1 MRQFFQNLR
10 RNRLCYIYLIFFIV
24 LTLLVGTAFFSQ
36 AAAKGPGIPQRIIS
50 LGPINTENVYL
61 LGAGVRLVGTTDYC
75 VRPEAAKLTEKI
87 GSVMQ
92 VSVEKI
98 IGLRPDLVLAT
109 GLTGASQVDLLR
121 KVGLKVVRFDQPSSF
136 SSSCEQ
142 FEQLGKLLGLEARA
156 LAITSDLRGHV
167 KALADKITQ
176 LGLPSQKVIMQ
187 IGANPLYVS
196 GRDSFTNDY
205 IELLLAENAIG
216 DTPSGRMGYERVI
229 AANPDVIL
237 IGIMGSESG
246 VAAGERKKWSRIK
259 VINAVKNNRIHVVDP
274 NLVCSPSPDTFVQA
288 LKVIV
293 PLIYPEVKM
302 ISEKQSFVGKVE
314 VVDLNVTHKRK

>member
-1 MRQFFQNLR
+1 MRQFFQDLR
-10 RNRLCYIYLIFFIV
+10 RNRLSYIYLIFFIV
-24 LTLLVGTAFFSQ
+24 LTLLVGTAFISQ
-36 AAAKGPGIPQRIIS
+36 AVAKDLGIPQRIIS

-61 LGAGVRLVGTTDYC
+61 LGAGDRLVGTTNYC

-156 LAITSDLRGHV
+156 QAITNDLRGHV
-167 KALADKITQ
+167 KALADRITQ

-302 ISEKQSFVGKVE
+302 ISEKKSSAGNVE
-314 VVDLNVTHKRK
+314 VVDINVTHKRK

>member
-1 MRQFFQNLR
+1 MRQLFQRWRKESFFPAFLIL
-10 RNRLCYIYLIFFIV
+10 LCV
-24 LTLLVGTAFFSQ
+24 VASVPVTAASVQ
-36 AAAKGPGIPQRIIS
+36 AASKGFKVPQRIVS

-61 LGAGVRLVGTTDYC
+61 LGVGDRLVGTTDYC
-75 VRPEAAKLTEKI
+75 VRPQAAKSTEKI

-109 GLTGASQVDLLR
+109 GLTRTSQVELLR

-142 FEQLGKLLGLEARA
+142 FEQLGKLLGLEQHAQT
-156 LAITSDLRGHV
+156 ITGNLKKQVKDIASRIETLDLPR
-167 KALADKITQ
+167 
-176 LGLPSQKVIMQ
+176 QKVIMQ

-196 GRDSFTNDY
+196 GRDSFTNDF

-216 DTPSGRMGYERVI
+216 DTPSGRVGYERVI

-246 VAAGERKKWSRIK
+246 VAAGEYKKWNRIK
-259 VINAVKNNRIHVVDP
+259 VISAVKNSRIHVVDP

-288 LKVIV
+288 LKEIV
-293 PLIYPEVKM
+293 PLIYPEVMK
-302 ISEKQSFVGKVE
+302 ISEKTRLNDSVE
-314 VVDLNVTHKRK
+314 LVNMKSTKGRK